1 MLISLTIDWS
11 QLLPQLLTLWL
22 IGWGLRA
29 LLIGFIVAGLF
40 WLFRRIR

>member
-1 MLISLTIDWS
+1 MLTSLTIDWS

-29 LLIGFIVAGLF
+29 LLVVFIVATLF
-40 WLFRRIR
+40 WLFRRTR